1 MATSDIA
8 PRKLY
13 DSAEDA
19 EGRDGGELR
28 KDGIVA
34 VTAVL
39 AGTLAAL
46 IYASVTGISDWSHLV
61 VLGGIVLATIGVMI
75 AIDPLRRG

>member
-8 PRKLY
+8 PRKVY
-13 DSAEDA
+13 DSAQEA
-19 EGRDGGELR
+19 EAQGRMLR
-28 KDGIVA
+28 KDGVFA
-34 VTAVL
+34 ATAVL
-39 AGTLAAL
+39 GGTLAAL

-61 VLGGIVLATIGVMI
+61 VLGGIVLVTISVMI

>member
-1 MATSDIA
+1 MPTSDIA

-19 EGRDGGELR
+19 ETQAGRTLR
-28 KDGIVA
+28 KDGVVA
-34 VTAVL
+34 AAAVL
-39 AGTLAAL
+39 VGMLAAL
-46 IYASVTGISDWSHLV
+46 IYASVTGTSDWSHLV
-61 VLGGIVLATIGVMI
+61 VLGGIVLVTISVMI

>member
-1 MATSDIA
+1 MAPSDIA

-13 DSAEDA
+13 DPAEDA
-19 EGRDGGELR
+19 EAQGGGMLR

-34 VTAVL
+34 ATAVVV
-39 AGTLAAL
+39 GTLAAL
-46 IYASVTGISDWSHLV
+46 VYASVTGISDWSHLV
-61 VLGGIVLATIGVMI
+61 VLGGIVLVTISVMI

>member
-19 EGRDGGELR
+19 EGGKDRMLR
-28 KDGIVA
+28 KEGAVA
-34 VTAVL
+34 ATAVL
-39 AGTLAAL
+39 TGTLAAL

-61 VLGGIVLATIGVMI
+61 VLGGIVLVTISVMI
-75 AIDPLRRG
+75 ATDPLRRG